1 MNNSNEL
8 NAILKRISENDPY
21 AFRLFYDKFYIQIYR
36 FASYFIKNNETKE
49 EIISDVFFSIWQNR
63 LELLNIDNIVAYLF
77 TITRN
82 RALYYINKSKNIESL
97 IIDDIPLGMASSD
110 LTPEEIYINEE
121 LVLAIQSA
129 INELPERCKLI
140 FLMAKEEG
148 LKYREI
154 AEILSISEKT
164 VNAQIVIAIKKLA
177 YILKKKIIIFL
188 AII

>member
-8 NAILKRISENDPY
+8 NSILERISKNDPY

-36 FASYFIKNNETKE
+36 FASYFVKNKETKE

-63 LELLNIDNIVAYLF
+63 LEILNVDNIVAYLF
-77 TITRN
+77 TVTRN
-82 RALYYINKSKNIESL
+82 RALYYINKSQNIQS
-97 IIDDIPLGMASSD
+97 IIVDDVPLGIASGD
-110 LTPEEIYINEE
+110 LTPEEICMNDE
-121 LVLAIQSA
+121 LGLAIKNA
-129 INELPERCKLI
+129 IDELPERCKLI

-177 YILKKKIIIFL
+177 YILKGKIIVLLTFI
-188 AII
+188 